1 MKGKIKYLL
10 LLVVCAFCLFVASCT
25 TVTAVT
31 KIEECE
37 EGVKITYSDGT
48 TEVVPVVGQKGEQ
61 GDQGEQGIQGEEG
74 PQGPAGENGQDGKPG
89 EDGKDAAGIEFRYY
103 RAQLWWRYED
113 TNVWYPLVSSE
124 ELKAESKSLANGDFT
139 MSVYAEEYDL
149 SFDITTFVEINGS
162 WASGVVAG
170 NTLTV
175 QATIGEEVVFFD
187 ITNTDGAYSIV
198 SYKEEGVEE
207 TPVEYVNN
215 ESIEA
220 FVGTYTLTI
229 GEESVVI
236 AIDEYGSA
244 KATIGE
250 KTVNMQGFVKGNKF
264 VAKQSYGGEASM
276 SLEMAAMGP
285 EFTTSFAD
293 AEGAYQE
300 KTGWEV
306 VVWVPASEMYGIYSM
321 NLADGSSFDFQLK
334 ANNQLNLYDNNY
346 PRYQY
351 NVDTASFEVN
361 GVTYSVSRDAE
372 GKLVASASDGSE
384 CSITV
389 WEDVISKLASFG
401 TVEGEAEPIAWEINS
416 YGGANKD
423 GAYYASAVQQK
434 NSVIMK
440 PWSGNEYYV
449 ISFDSATQQFS
460 GMRVV
465 VEEGVATEYPISV
478 VTEAKIEDF
487 LGTYSITFEMNGNP
501 MSQSFEIGP
510 HPYREGEFAF
520 IYMGNPNVYDF
531 DGEARTVTYTNN
543 RGGFGLM
550 VTSNLDGS
558 KSVVYFYV
566 GDDNKPDPSTFI
578 QCVVNFTP
586 AE

>member
-1 MKGKIKYLL
+1 MKGKIKYFLL
-10 LLVVCAFCLFVASCT
+10 AAFCVFCVFLASCT
-25 TVTAVT
+25 TGTGVV

-37 EGVKITYSDGT
+37 EGIEITYSDGT

-61 GDQGEQGIQGEEG
+61 GEQGKEG
-74 PQGPAGENGQDGKPG
+74 PQGPVGPNGQDGKPG
-89 EDGKDAAGIEFRYY
+89 ENAPGIEFRYY
-103 RAQLWWRYED
+103 RAQLWWRYEG
-113 TNVWYPLVSSE
+113 TNTWYQLVSSD
-124 ELKAESKSLANGDFT
+124 ELQAEGLSLANGDFE
-139 MSVYAEEYDL
+139 MSIYAEEYDL

-162 WASGVVAG
+162 YASSSVAG

-175 QATIGEEVVFFD
+175 QATIGEETVYFD
-187 ITNTDGAYSIV
+187 ITNNAGSYSIV
-198 SYKEEGVEE
+198 SYKEEGVNE
-207 TPVEYVNN
+207 TPVEYIQN
-215 ESIEA
+215 ESIAA

-229 GEESVVI
+229 DEESVVI

-244 KATIGE
+244 KATIGAT
-250 KTVNMQGFVKGNKF
+250 TVNMQGYVKGNKF
-264 VAKQSYGGEASM
+264 VAKQSWGGEASI

-293 AEGAYQE
+293 AEGVYQE
-300 KTGWEV
+300 KSGWDV
-306 VVWVPASEMYGIYSM
+306 VVWVPASEMYGIYTM

-334 ANNQLNLYDNNY
+334 ANNQLNLYNNSY
-346 PRYQY
+346 PQYKY

-361 GVTYSVSRDAE
+361 GVTYSMSKDEE
-372 GKLVASASDGSE
+372 GNFVVSASDGTE
-384 CSITV
+384 CTITV
-389 WEDVISKLASFG
+389 WDDVISKLASFA
-401 TVEGEAEPIAWEINS
+401 TVEGEATPIAWTINS
-416 YGGANKD
+416 YGGAYKD
-423 GAYYASAVQQK
+423 GEYYASSVQQK

-440 PWSGNEYYV
+440 PWSGNEYFV
-449 ISFDSATQQFS
+449 VSFDSASQQFS
-460 GMRVV
+460 AVRVV
-465 VEEGVATEYPISV
+465 VEGENKTEYPLSV

-487 LGTYSITFEMNGNP
+487 LGTYQITFEMNGNQ
-501 MSQSFEIGP
+501 MSQSFEIAD
-510 HPYREGEFAF
+510 HPYREGEYAF

-566 GDDNKPDPSTFI
+566 DNNTNKPDPDTFI

-586 AE
+586 AEK